1 MTRFR
6 SSRSGKRSTLPKLRI
21 SVVQYLN
28 TSPLVWGFT
37 HGLLAGKYDLSF
49 TVPSQCAEA
58 LRAGDVDIAIIPAIE
73 YQRIDDLV
81 ILPDLAI
88 ASKRRVRSLL
98 LISKVPL
105 APAPLNAAP
114 ARDLESRELSTG
126 PLQSGK
132 AQSREPQQ
140 TGPRSIALDR
150 SSRSTQAL
158 TKILCARHWQIAPQF
173 QEMAPDL
180 AQMLAAHDAALLI
193 GDPALR
199 VSLAIQSALGSA
211 PSMSDRIFPQESAAT
226 ASVRRGTAPPCP
238 PPSAVAKNSAAS
250 NAEFVAAPEICAA
263 ATLGLPGLTLS
274 ESKVAAENLYV
285 YDIVEQWRAMT
296 GLSAVLAVWAARPSV
311 ATPDVVADFHASRAF
326 GLLHLHEL
334 CDAASAELH
343 LPAPALHSYL
353 TSNIDFT
360 LDPENISALTRFFVE
375 ASSLDLTPSAKPV
388 LLAPGPNR
396 LVLESAPIASVRGS
410 LNGRSLDTLY
420 EERKR
425 NREL

>member
-1 MTRFR
+1 M
-6 SSRSGKRSTLPKLRI
+6 PKLRI

-37 HGLLAGKYDLSF
+37 HGLLEGKYDLSF
-49 TVPSQCAEA
+49 TVPSQCAES
-58 LRAGDVDIAIIPAIE
+58 LRAGEVDIAIIPAIE

-105 APAPLNAAP
+105 PVPAAAP
-114 ARDLESRELSTG
+114 GSAPGAALA
-126 PLQSGK
+126 SGATPGSVSSAALASSDS
-132 AQSREPQQ
+132 AQNP
-140 TGPRSIALDR
+140 PRSIALDR

-180 AQMLAAHDAALLI
+180 GEMLAANDAALLI

-199 VSLAIQSALGSA
+199 ISLAIETAQRLGSA
-211 PSMSDRIFPQESAAT
+211 GFTLSESKGIPAGGFDDRA
-226 ASVRRGTAPPCP
+226 
-238 PPSAVAKNSAAS
+238 N
-250 NAEFVAAPEICAA
+250 AAPEICDA
-263 ATLGLPGLTLS
+263 ATLGLPGAD
-274 ESKVAAENLYV
+274 KLYV
-285 YDIVEQWRAMT
+285 YDIVEQWRCMSN
-296 GLSAVLAVWAARPSV
+296 LSAVLAVWAARPSV

-334 CDAASAELH
+334 CDAASAQLR

-353 TSNIDFT
+353 ADNIDFT
-360 LDPENISALTRFFVE
+360 LDPENISGLSEYFAA
-375 ASSLDLTPSAKPV
+375 ASSLNLIPQAKPV

-396 LVLESAPIASVRGS
+396 LELESAVAKPR
-410 LNGRSLDTLY
+410 
-420 EERKR
+420 
-425 NREL
+425 

>member
-98 LISKVPL
+98 LVSKVPL
-105 APAPLNAAP
+105 APAQINAAP
-114 ARDLESRELSTG
+114 PRDLESRELSTG

-199 VSLAIQSALGSA
+199 VSVQIESDSVGAGLAPPA
-211 PSMSDRIFPQESAAT
+211 PSSSP
-226 ASVRRGTAPPCP
+226 
-238 PPSAVAKNSAAS
+238 
-250 NAEFVAAPEICAA
+250 AA
-263 ATLGLPGLTLS
+263 ATLGLSSP
-274 ESKVAAENLYV
+274 EKLYV

-296 GLSAVLAVWAARPSV
+296 GLSAVLAVWAARPAV
-311 ATPDVVADFHASRAF
+311 ATPEVVADFHASRAF
-326 GLLHLHEL
+326 GLLNLPEL
-334 CDAASAELH
+334 CDEASAQLQ

-353 TSNIDFT
+353 TTNIDFT
-360 LDPENISALTRFFVE
+360 LDPENIAALSKYFAE
-375 ASSLDLTPSAKPV
+375 AAALKLTHAAKPV
-388 LLAPGPNR
+388 LLAPGPR
-396 LVLESAPIASVRGS
+396 SVVLEAASAAPTRPH
-410 LNGRSLDTLY
+410 
-420 EERKR
+420 
-425 NREL
+425 

>member
-1 MTRFR
+1 
-6 SSRSGKRSTLPKLRI
+6 LPKLRI

-49 TVPSQCAEA
+49 TVPSQCAEQ

-98 LISKVPL
+98 LISKVPI
-105 APAPLNAAP
+105 AEA
-114 ARDLESRELSTG
+114 
-126 PLQSGK
+126 K
-132 AQSREPQQ
+132 
-140 TGPRSIALDR
+140 SIALDR
-150 SSRSTQAL
+150 GSRSTQAL
-158 TKILCARHWQIAPQF
+158 SKILCARHWQIAPEF
-173 QEMAPDL
+173 REMPPDL
-180 AQMLAAHDAALLI
+180 RSMLTANDAALLI

-199 VSLAIQSALGSA
+199 ISLAIESLGSA
-211 PSMSDRIFPQESAAT
+211 GVPAGVFSSISARSQSVPPSSSQQ
-226 ASVRRGTAPPCP
+226 TAPT
-238 PPSAVAKNSAAS
+238 
-250 NAEFVAAPEICAA
+250 PEITDAK
-263 ATLGLPGLTLS
+263 TLGLPGTQP
-274 ESKVAAENLYV
+274 LYV

-326 GLLHLHEL
+326 GLLNLPEL
-334 CDAASAELH
+334 CAAASAQLR
-343 LPAPALHSYL
+343 LPAPALLSYL
-353 TSNIDFT
+353 SSNIDFT

-375 ASSLDLTPSAKPV
+375 ASALHLIPHAKPV
-388 LLAPGPNR
+388 LLALGPKP
-396 LVLESAPIASVRGS
+396 VTLEPAPIASLRGS
-410 LNGRSLDTLY
+410 LKGQALDILY

>member
-1 MTRFR
+1 
-6 SSRSGKRSTLPKLRI
+6 
-21 SVVQYLN
+21 VQYLN
-28 TSPLVWGFT
+28 TAPLVRGFT
-37 HGLLAGKYDLSF
+37 HGPLRGKYDLSF

-58 LRAGDVDIAIIPAIE
+58 LRSGAADVAIIPAIE

-98 LISKVPL
+98 LISKVPI
-105 APAPLNAAP
+105 A
-114 ARDLESRELSTG
+114 ET
-126 PLQSGK
+126 K
-132 AQSREPQQ
+132 
-140 TGPRSIALDR
+140 SIALDR

-180 AQMLAAHDAALLI
+180 CEMLAANDAALLI

-199 VSLAIQSALGSA
+199 VSLASSG
-211 PSMSDRIFPQESAAT
+211 
-226 ASVRRGTAPPCP
+226 
-238 PPSAVAKNSAAS
+238 AV
-250 NAEFVAAPEICAA
+250 VCDA
-263 ATLGLPGLTLS
+263 ATLGIRDPQ
-274 ESKVAAENLYV
+274 KLYV

-296 GLSAVLAVWAARPSV
+296 GLSAVLAVWAARPAV
-311 ATPDVVADFHASRAF
+311 ATPEVVADFHASRAF

-334 CDAASAELH
+334 CDASSADLR

-353 TSNIDFT
+353 TDNIDFT
-360 LDPENISALTRFFVE
+360 LDPENVSALTRFFVE
-375 ASSLDLTPSAKPV
+375 AHALDLTPASKPV

-396 LVLESAPIASVRGS
+396 LVLEPAVAGGPHGSA
-410 LNGRSLDTLY
+410 NGRALDILY

-425 NREL
+425 NRDL

>member
-1 MTRFR
+1 
-6 SSRSGKRSTLPKLRI
+6 LPKLRI

-49 TVPSQCAEA
+49 TVPSQCAEQ

-105 APAPLNAAP
+105 AEA
-114 ARDLESRELSTG
+114 
-126 PLQSGK
+126 
-132 AQSREPQQ
+132 
-140 TGPRSIALDR
+140 RSIGLDR

-180 AQMLAAHDAALLI
+180 AAMLAANDAALLI

-199 VSLAIQSALGSA
+199 VSLAIESAQSSNPTPSDQSASPARLGSA
-211 PSMSDRIFPQESAAT
+211 GVPAVDFSSMSVPSLSDRTAENRSGSFRGAPQQSAA
-226 ASVRRGTAPPCP
+226 P
-238 PPSAVAKNSAAS
+238 
-250 NAEFVAAPEICAA
+250 PEICTA
-263 ATLGLPGLTLS
+263 ATLGLPG
-274 ESKVAAENLYV
+274 AETLYV
-285 YDIVEQWRAMT
+285 YDIVEQWRCMT
-296 GLSAVLAVWAARPSV
+296 NLSAVLAVWAARPSV

-334 CDAASAELH
+334 CDASSAELR
-343 LPAPALHSYL
+343 LPSSALHSYL
-353 TSNIDFT
+353 THNIDFT
-360 LDPENISALTRFFVE
+360 LDPENIAALTRFFVE
-375 ASSLDLTPSAKPV
+375 ASALNLTPPAKPV
-388 LLAPGPNR
+388 LLAPGPKSVT
-396 LVLESAPIASVRGS
+396 LEPVLSKPR
-410 LNGRSLDTLY
+410 
-420 EERKR
+420 
-425 NREL
+425 

>member
-180 AQMLAAHDAALLI
+180 AQMLAANDAALLI
-193 GDPALR
+193 GDTALR
-199 VSLAIQSALGSA
+199 VSLAS
-211 PSMSDRIFPQESAAT
+211 
-226 ASVRRGTAPPCP
+226 RG
-238 PPSAVAKNSAAS
+238 AV
-250 NAEFVAAPEICAA
+250 CCDA
-263 ATLGLPGLTLS
+263 ATLGIRDPQ
-274 ESKVAAENLYV
+274 KLYV

-296 GLSAVLAVWAARPSV
+296 GLSAVLAVWAARPAV
-311 ATPDVVADFHASRAF
+311 ATPEVVADFPPSRAF
-326 GLLHLHEL
+326 ALPPFPEL
-334 CDAASAELH
+334 CDAASAELR

-353 TSNIDFT
+353 TDNIDFT
-360 LDPENISALTRFFVE
+360 LDPENVAALTRFFIE
-375 ASSLDLTPSAKPV
+375 ASALNLTHAAKPV
-388 LLAPGPNR
+388 LLAPGPR
-396 LVLESAPIASVRGS
+396 PVILEPVFSKPR
-410 LNGRSLDTLY
+410 
-420 EERKR
+420 
-425 NREL
+425 

>member
-1 MTRFR
+1 
-6 SSRSGKRSTLPKLRI
+6 LPKLRI

-49 TVPSQCAEA
+49 TVPSQCAEQ

-73 YQRIDDLV
+73 YQRIDGLV

-105 APAPLNAAP
+105 AEA
-114 ARDLESRELSTG
+114 
-126 PLQSGK
+126 K
-132 AQSREPQQ
+132 
-140 TGPRSIALDR
+140 SIALDR

-180 AQMLAAHDAALLI
+180 GAMLTESDAALLI

-199 VSLAIQSALGSA
+199 VSVAV
-211 PSMSDRIFPQESAAT
+211 ESARKSNG
-226 ASVRRGTAPPCP
+226 SV
-238 PPSAVAKNSAAS
+238 VAG
-250 NAEFVAAPEICAA
+250 VEICAG
-263 ATLGLPGLTLS
+263 ATLGIRSTD
-274 ESKVAAENLYV
+274 KLYV

-296 GLSAVLAVWAARPSV
+296 SLSAVLAVWAARPAV

-326 GLLHLHEL
+326 GLLNLPEL
-334 CDAASAELH
+334 CDAAAAQLQ
-343 LPAPALHSYL
+343 LPAAALQSYL
-353 TSNIDFT
+353 TDNIDFT
-360 LDPENISALTRFFVE
+360 LDTENVAALTRFFVE
-375 ASSLDLTPSAKPV
+375 SHALDLTPASKPV
-388 LLAPGPNR
+388 LLAPGPTR
-396 LVLESAPIASVRGS
+396 LVLEPLVAKPR
-410 LNGRSLDTLY
+410 
-420 EERKR
+420 
-425 NREL
+425 

>member
-1 MTRFR
+1 
-6 SSRSGKRSTLPKLRI
+6 LPKLRI

-37 HGLLAGKYDLSF
+37 HGLLEGKYDLSF
-49 TVPSQCAEA
+49 TVPSQCAEQ

-105 APAPLNAAP
+105 TPAPLATARSLSPIAATP
-114 ARDLESRELSTG
+114 HRDHQSRELHAG
-126 PLQSGK
+126 
-132 AQSREPQQ
+132 EPYPAA
-140 TGPRSIALDR
+140 GPRSIALDR

-180 AQMLAAHDAALLI
+180 AAMLAAHDAALLI

-199 VSLAIQSALGSA
+199 VSLAIERTSLSQTLTKEGRVSLAIESTRSSLNRSTPPLGSA
-211 PSMSDRIFPQESAAT
+211 GVPAGVFSSASAPSPSNRTAENRSGLDR
-226 ASVRRGTAPPCP
+226 GAPPQ
-238 PPSAVAKNSAAS
+238 S
-250 NAEFVAAPEICAA
+250 AAPEICAA
-263 ATLGLPGLTLS
+263 TTLGIANT
-274 ESKVAAENLYV
+274 ETLYV
-285 YDIVEQWRAMT
+285 YDIVSEWRALT
-296 GLSAVLAVWAARPSV
+296 GLSAVLAIWAARTAV
-311 ATPDVVADFHASRAF
+311 ATPEVVADFHASRAF
-326 GLLHLHEL
+326 GLLHLPEL
-334 CDAASAELH
+334 CREAAAQLQ

-353 TSNIDFT
+353 TDNIDFT
-360 LDPENISALTRFFVE
+360 LDPGNVSALTRFFVE
-375 ASSLDLTPSAKPV
+375 AHALDLTPASKPV
-388 LLAPGPNR
+388 LLAPGPNS
-396 LVLESAPIASVRGS
+396 VELEPALANPRGS
-410 LNGRSLDTLY
+410 LKTSALDILY

-425 NREL
+425 DRDL

>member
-1 MTRFR
+1 
-6 SSRSGKRSTLPKLRI
+6 LPKLRI

-49 TVPSQCAEA
+49 TVPSQCAEQ
-58 LRAGDVDIAIIPAIE
+58 LRSGDVDIAIIPAIE

-98 LISKVPL
+98 LISKVPI
-105 APAPLNAAP
+105 
-114 ARDLESRELSTG
+114 
-126 PLQSGK
+126 
-132 AQSREPQQ
+132 AQAK
-140 TGPRSIALDR
+140 SIALDR

-158 TKILCARHWQIAPQF
+158 TKILCARHWQISPQF
-173 QEMAPDL
+173 QEMPPDL
-180 AQMLAAHDAALLI
+180 QSMLATNDAALLI

-199 VSLAIQSALGSA
+199 ISLAIESAQSSNPSPAHKLTSATRLGSA
-211 PSMSDRIFPQESAAT
+211 GVPAGVFSSISASSQSVPPSSSQQ
-226 ASVRRGTAPPCP
+226 TAPT
-238 PPSAVAKNSAAS
+238 
-250 NAEFVAAPEICAA
+250 PEITDAK
-263 ATLGLPGLTLS
+263 TLALAGTQP
-274 ESKVAAENLYV
+274 LYV
-285 YDIVEQWRAMT
+285 YDIVEQWRALT

-326 GLLHLHEL
+326 GLLNLPEL
-334 CDAASAELH
+334 CDASSAQLH
-343 LPAPALHSYL
+343 LPTTALHSYL
-353 TSNIDFT
+353 SSNIDFT

-375 ASSLDLTPSAKPV
+375 ASALDLTPPAKPV
-388 LLAPGPNR
+388 LLAPGPKSI
-396 LVLESAPIASVRGS
+396 VLEPAPVGSLRGS
-410 LNGRSLDTLY
+410 LKGQALDVLY

>member
-1 MTRFR
+1 M
-6 SSRSGKRSTLPKLRI
+6 PKLRI

-49 TVPSQCAEA
+49 TVPSQCAEQ

-98 LISKVPL
+98 LISKVPI
-105 APAPLNAAP
+105 AA
-114 ARDLESRELSTG
+114 A
-126 PLQSGK
+126 
-132 AQSREPQQ
+132 
-140 TGPRSIALDR
+140 RSIALDR

-173 QEMAPDL
+173 QEMPPDL
-180 AQMLAAHDAALLI
+180 PAMLAANDAALLI

-199 VSLAIQSALGSA
+199 ISLAIESLGSA
-211 PSMSDRIFPQESAAT
+211 GVPAGVFSSQPSSDFVGAALQPARSASTPSTPNTSAANRSAEIPSHPVHSQSFPSPSSQQSHDALEICT
-226 ASVRRGTAPPCP
+226 AS
-238 PPSAVAKNSAAS
+238 
-250 NAEFVAAPEICAA
+250 
-263 ATLGLPGLTLS
+263 TLGLPTN
-274 ESKVAAENLYV
+274 EPLYV

-326 GLLHLHEL
+326 GLLNLPEL
-334 CDAASAELH
+334 CDASSAQLR
-343 LPAPALHSYL
+343 LPAPALLSYL
-353 TSNIDFT
+353 SSNIDFT
-360 LDPENISALTRFFVE
+360 LDPENISALSKFFAE
-375 ASSLDLTPSAKPV
+375 AASLNLTPPAKPV
-388 LLAPGPNR
+388 LLAPGPTPI
-396 LVLESAPIASVRGS
+396 VLDPSQVAVARPR
-410 LNGRSLDTLY
+410 
-420 EERKR
+420 
-425 NREL
+425 